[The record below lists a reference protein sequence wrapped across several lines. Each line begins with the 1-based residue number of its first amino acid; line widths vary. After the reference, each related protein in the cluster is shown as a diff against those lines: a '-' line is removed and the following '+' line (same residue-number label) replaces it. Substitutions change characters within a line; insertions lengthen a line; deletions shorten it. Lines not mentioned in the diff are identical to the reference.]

1 MSETTQLHKH
11 RKAYCSQ
18 NYTKIKLK
26 CPVCLLDTIPQKC
39 KNFKNLASLWWHIR
53 RYHKGFVCSD
63 FNENSILSVL
73 NSLDLGIKWGI
84 LPYE

>member
-1 MSETTQLHKH
+1 MSETKQLHKH

-18 NYTKIKLK
+18 NYGKIKVK
-26 CPVCLLDTIPQKC
+26 CPICLLDTIPQKC

-53 RYHKGFVCSD
+53 RDHKGFVGSGFD
-63 FNENSILSVL
+63 VDDIQSVL
-73 NSLDLGIKWGI
+73 NSLDLGMKWGI